1 MTIPPISSMP
11 QASEFLT
18 WNDVDKLIDYLL
30 PQLEGHYDA
39 LLMITRGGIV
49 PGGLI
54 AEALD
59 IRYILTAAVEFP
71 ATGEARM
78 AWPTFLQFP
87 EDTLLRNK
95 RILVVDDIW
104 ANGRTMTT
112 VKGRVFGA
120 GGSPET
126 AVLHYKPGTSLF
138 REAGPDHYAAI
149 TDRFIIYPWEV
160 QRGPDRADS
169 RVPTPN

>member
-1 MTIPPISSMP
+1 MSTATIPAVP
-11 QASEFLT
+11 EFLS
-18 WNDVDKLIDYLL
+18 WQDIENLMEHLL
-30 PQLEGHYDA
+30 PQLTDKFDA

-71 ATGEARM
+71 GTGEPRM

-87 EDTLLRNK
+87 SDALLK
-95 RILVVDDIW
+95 GKHVLVVDDIW
-104 ANGRTMTT
+104 ENGRTIST
-112 VKGRVFGA
+112 VMGRVKAAGA
-120 GGSPET
+120 VPRA

-138 REAGPDHYAAI
+138 RDLGPDYYAAI
-149 TDRFIIYPWEV
+149 TDRFVVYPWEV
-160 QRGPDRADS
+160 ERGPDRGQ
-169 RVPTPN
+169 RQEPQPN

>member
-1 MTIPPISSMP
+1 MTLSPLPSPP
-11 QASEFLT
+11 EFLT
-18 WNDVDKLIDYLL
+18 WQDVDKLIDYLL
-30 PQLEGHYDA
+30 PQLLGPYDA

-71 ATGEARM
+71 EVGQTRL

-95 RILVVDDIW
+95 RVLIVDDIW
-104 ANGRTMTT
+104 SNGRTINT
-112 VKGRVFGA
+112 VRGRVQAA
-120 GGSPET
+120 GGLPET
-126 AVLHYKPGTSLF
+126 AVLHYKPGSSLF
-138 REAGPDHYAAI
+138 REAGPNHYAVV

-160 QRGPDRADS
+160 QRGPDQLQARAPQ
-169 RVPTPN
+169 VN

>member
-1 MTIPPISSMP
+1 MSTTTIPATP
-11 QASEFLT
+11 EFLN
-18 WNDVDKLIDYLL
+18 WQDVERLMAHLL
-30 PQLEGHYDA
+30 PQLTGKYDA

-71 ATGEARM
+71 NTGEPRM

-87 EDTLLRNK
+87 SDALLK
-95 RILVVDDIW
+95 GKEILVVDDIW
-104 ANGRTMTT
+104 ENGRTIST
-112 VKGRVFGA
+112 VLGRVKAA
-120 GGSPET
+120 GGNGHT

-138 REAGPDHYAAI
+138 RELGPDFYAAI
-149 TDRFIIYPWEV
+149 TDRFVVYPWELA
-160 QRGPDRADS
+160 GSGGS
-169 RVPTPN
+169 RLRPEPPQPN

>member
-1 MTIPPISSMP
+1 MNATSLPRAP
-11 QASEFLT
+11 EFLT
-18 WNDVDKLIDYLL
+18 WQDVDALIDQLV
-30 PQLEGHYDA
+30 PQLRAPYDA
-39 LLMITRGGIV
+39 LLMITRGGLV

-71 ATGEARM
+71 ESGQTRL

-87 EDTLLRNK
+87 SDALLRDK

-104 ANGRTMTT
+104 EHGRTITT
-112 VKGRVFGA
+112 VTGRIHA
-120 GGSPET
+120 GGGQPET

-138 REAGPDHYAAI
+138 RDASPNYYAAV
-149 TDRFIIYPWEV
+149 TDRFIVYPWEIE
-160 QRGPDRADS
+160 RGPDRILRTA
-169 RVPTPN
+169 PQPN